1 MALNKYNKPNC
12 LLYTLARAVHLGGAQ
27 GISRD
32 EFGEVVFIT
41 RITYSHS
48 LHPKNC

>member
-1 MALNKYNKPNC
+1 MALNKYNKPSC
-12 LLYTLARAVHLGGAQ
+12 LLYTYTFGGAQ